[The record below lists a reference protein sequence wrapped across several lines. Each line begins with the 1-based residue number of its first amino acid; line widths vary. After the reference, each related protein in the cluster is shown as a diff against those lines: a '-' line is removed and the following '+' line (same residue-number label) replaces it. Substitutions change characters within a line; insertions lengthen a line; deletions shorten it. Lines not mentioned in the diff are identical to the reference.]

1 MRFTKEAKMGKLPV
15 LSMDLIVNFVYDII
29 EDVHDG
35 VACAVIRS
43 Q

>member
-1 MRFTKEAKMGKLPV
+1 MSKNGKLPV
-15 LSMDLIVNFVYDII
+15 LSMDLILIFVYDII
-29 EDVHDG
+29 QDVHDC